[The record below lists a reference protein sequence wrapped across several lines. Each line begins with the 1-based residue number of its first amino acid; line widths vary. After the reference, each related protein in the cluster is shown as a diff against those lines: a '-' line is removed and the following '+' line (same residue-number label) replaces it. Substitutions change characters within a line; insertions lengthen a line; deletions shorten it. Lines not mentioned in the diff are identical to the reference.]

1 MQQEI
6 KTTKESNFEL
16 LRIVSMFSIVLWHV
30 IIHGK
35 VLDNSSNTLYYL
47 LQIILFILITHVNS
61 FLMITGYF
69 QYDKKFSIKKILKIV
84 LQLWFY
90 NFIIYSVFHF
100 FNIIKLD
107 KITFCFKASF
117 FNTNSSYWFI
127 TNYIILYLISPF
139 LNKII
144 LNTNKKQHIQLIMVL
159 SLIYFISPIFTL
171 GNFIHNNGYN
181 IQQFIIFYFTGSF
194 ISKYKIDNKIFNNIN
209 LIQKRI
215 IYISIILFC
224 VLFNFCFFNTMTY
237 LYNNISHFKT
247 ITGYFGSDYYNYY
260 IYSNIIVV
268 IQTITLFMLFQ
279 TFKFSSK
286 IVNTVSRTTFGIY
299 LIHEHEFIKK
309 YIYKLLKIDLGI
321 KYTNLNVIF
330 KCIYVSVIIFL
341 ACAIIERI
349 RILLLEDRKWYK
361 KLVNKIGDFLEKVF
375 EINCKG

>member
-16 LRIVSMFSIVLWHV
+16 LRIVSMFFIVLWHV

-35 VLDNSSNTLYYL
+35 VLENSSNTLHYL

-69 QYDKKFSIKKILKIV
+69 QYNKKFSIKKILKIV

-90 NFIIYSVFHF
+90 NFIIYSIFHF

-107 KITFCFKASF
+107 MITFCFKASF
-117 FNTNSSYWFI
+117 FNTSSSYWFI

-171 GNFIHNNGYN
+171 GNFIYNNGYN
-181 IQQFIIFYFTGSF
+181 IQQFIIFYFIGSF
-194 ISKYKIDNKIFNNIN
+194 ISKYKIDNKIFNNTN

-237 LYNNISHFKT
+237 LYNNISNFKT
-247 ITGYFGSDYYNYY
+247 ITGYFSRDYY

-286 IVNTVSRTTFGIY
+286 VVNTVSRTTFGIY

-361 KLVNKIGDFLEKVF
+361 KLVNEIGDFLEKVF